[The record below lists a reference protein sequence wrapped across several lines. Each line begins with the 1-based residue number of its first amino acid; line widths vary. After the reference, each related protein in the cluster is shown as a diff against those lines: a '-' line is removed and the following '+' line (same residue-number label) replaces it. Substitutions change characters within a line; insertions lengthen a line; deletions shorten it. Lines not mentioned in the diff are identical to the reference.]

1 MYVVGIAMQGD
12 TDVWTRTGG
21 HVDKC
26 KYHFIWGFMVLVHFT
41 ISLYSKVKNLVLF
54 NYFNYTSQNI
64 PIYHKV
70 VNYLKQTITGRLSLF
85 IIQQVNN
92 RKL

>member
-1 MYVVGIAMQGD
+1 
-12 TDVWTRTGG
+12 
-21 HVDKC
+21 
-26 KYHFIWGFMVLVHFT
+26 MVLVHFT